1 MEDYSDKI
9 LQAIERILTHKLK
22 FGLRPLIATDAE
34 VAHETGLKWA
44 EIARI
49 SQELSKNGQIYHGRT
64 INGKYYRLTQKI
76 NSQDKQAI
84 MKGFQ
89 QAIKAHLDKVAAQD
103 EVFAAKY
110 AAKCQE
116 EQESI
121 KKCCSYI
128 VSEVQKNYKHGNS
141 AVLTNDEVFGM
152 AMHYYDENIAPPKV
166 ASNCTVIMSKAELT
180 PEDEEAI
187 RREARA
193 AAEAKILHEEAEKIR
208 KEKELA
214 ESKRIAAETAAAK
227 RAEAAERKKKEEA
240 ERKRREWETADLL
253 FNFDEE

>member
-1 MEDYSDKI
+1 MVGLVI
-9 LQAIERILTHKLK
+9 RRIIEYKAR
-22 FGLRPLIATDAE
+22 FGLHPLIATDAE
-34 VAHETGLKWA
+34 IERETGVNRA

-49 SQELSKNGQIYHGRT
+49 SQELTKDGRMYYGRT
-64 INGKYYRLTQKI
+64 INAKYYALNHKL
-76 NSQDKQAI
+76 NSQDI

-89 QAIKAHLDKVAAQD
+89 TAIKDHLEKMAAQD
-103 EVFAAKY
+103 EAFAEKFAAKCE
-110 AAKCQE
+110 A
-116 EQESI
+116 EQDSI
-121 KKCCSYI
+121 ANCCKYI
-128 VSEVQKNYKHGNS
+128 TNEVQKKYKQGNS

-193 AAEAKILHEEAEKIR
+193 AAEEIRHEEAEKIR

-240 ERKRREWETADLL
+240 ERKRKEWEEADLL
-253 FNFDEE
+253 FSFDED

>member
-1 MEDYSDKI
+1 MVI
-9 LQAIERILTHKLK
+9 RRIIEYKTLFRLY
-22 FGLRPLIATDAE
+22 PLIATDAE
-34 VAHETGLKWA
+34 IERETGVNRA

-49 SQELSKNGQIYHGRT
+49 SQELAKGGQIHYGRT
-64 INGKYYRLTQKI
+64 INGNYARLNHELNHKT
-76 NSQDKQAI
+76 I

-89 QAIKAHLDKVAAQD
+89 NAIKDHLEKMAAQD

-110 AAKCQE
+110 AAKCE
-116 EQESI
+116 AEPESI

-128 VSEVQKNYKHGNS
+128 IDQVQKNYKHGNS

-166 ASNCTVIMSKAELT
+166 ASNCTVVMSKEQLT

-193 AAEAKILHEEAEKIR
+193 AAEQKVRNDELEKIR
-208 KEKELA
+208 KEQA
-214 ESKRIAAETAAAK
+214 EAERKKKAAEEAAIRK
-227 RAEAAERKKKEEA
+227 AEAAERKKKEEA
-240 ERKRREWETADLL
+240 ERKRKEWETADLL
-253 FNFDEE
+253 FSFDED